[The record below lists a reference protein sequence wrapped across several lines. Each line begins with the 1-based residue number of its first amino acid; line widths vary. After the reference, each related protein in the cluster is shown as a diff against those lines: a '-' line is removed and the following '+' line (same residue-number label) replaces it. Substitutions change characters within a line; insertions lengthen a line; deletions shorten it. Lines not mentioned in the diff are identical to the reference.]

1 MSIESII
8 EKAVQQMET
17 WAWDN
22 SHGYDQAQRW
32 GERGDYDCSS
42 AVISAWEIA
51 GIPVKTKGATY
62 TGNMYSVFL
71 RCGFEDV
78 TGAVDLVHGSGLQR
92 GDVLLNH
99 KNHTAM
105 YAGGGRTVEASINE
119 LGTTTGGTPG
129 DQTGAEFLL
138 RLYRNYP
145 WDVVLRYTGK
155 DSTPTA
161 PEAKA
166 PEVVLVSVRLLQ
178 IQKGDKGPAVAM
190 MQAALK
196 YHGYDPQWIDGDFGT
211 RSNNMLMA
219 FQAEHNLEAD
229 GICGSATWAA
239 LGIPGRC
246 VT

>member
-1 MSIESII
+1 MGIVNS
-8 EKAVQQMET
+8 AVN
-17 WAWDN
+17 WAKDIAADS
-22 SHGYDQAQRW
+22 SHGYDQSSRW
-32 GERGDYDCSS
+32 GPNYDCSS
-42 AVISAWEIA
+42 FLITAYKKA
-51 GIPVKTKGATY
+51 GLKLESTY
-62 TGNMYSVFL
+62 TGNMYSDFL
-71 RCGFEDV
+71 KHGFKNV
-78 TGAVDLVHGSGLQR
+78 TASVNMATGSGLEA
-92 GDVLLNH
+92 GDVLLHH

-105 YAGGGRTVEASINE
+105 YIGNGQIVHASINE
-119 LGTTTGGTPG
+119 NGKTTGGQPG
-129 DQTGAEFLL
+129 DQTGKEICI
-138 RLYRNYP
+138 RSYYNYP
-145 WDVVLRYTGK
+145 WDVVLRYTGEVY
-155 DSTPTA
+155 TPTA

-166 PEVVLVSVRLLQ
+166 TEVVLVSVRLLQ

>member
-1 MSIESII
+1 MNMQIER
-8 EKAVQQMET
+8 AVKIMEM
-17 WAWDN
+17 WAEDPA
-22 SHGYDQAQRW
+22 HGYDQQYRW

-42 AVISAWEIA
+42 AVISAVEMA
-51 GIPVKTKGATY
+51 GIPVKSKGATY
-62 TGNMYSVFL
+62 TGNIYPAFIA
-71 RCGFEDV
+71 CGFEDV
-78 TGAVDLVHGSGLQR
+78 TASIDLVHGVGLHR

-99 KNHTAM
+99 RNHTAM
-105 YAGGGRTVEASINE
+105 YAGGGKTVEASINE
-119 LGTTTGGTPG
+119 NGKTTGGTPG

-145 WDVVLRYTGK
+145 WDCVLRFTGE
-155 DSTPTA
+155 DYTPTA

-166 PEVVLVSVRLLQ
+166 PEVVLVSVRLPQ